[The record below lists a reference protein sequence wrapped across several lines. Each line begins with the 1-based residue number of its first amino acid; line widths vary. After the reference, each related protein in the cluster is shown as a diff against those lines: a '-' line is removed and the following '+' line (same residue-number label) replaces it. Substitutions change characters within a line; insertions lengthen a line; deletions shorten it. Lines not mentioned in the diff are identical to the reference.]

1 MLPPRPGEPKLR
13 WLPFMLPP
21 PTLRLLPY
29 LLGRAPIAPN
39 VSGSN
44 EAEAPM
50 VTLSMD
56 AAAAG
61 TTPRRGLG
69 LWLPPACDTPAA
81 FSRASIW
88 SATTC
93 MKSEREPV
101 LLSRDID
108 METPLPTESV
118 RPVDTA
124 PGDALLLAAT
134 VAAKDPLCTA
144 SLMGTSPA
152 SLLLSFIVI
161 VDAMLPPVWGMCRYE
176 SRPQ

>member
-1 MLPPRPGEPKLR
+1 
-13 WLPFMLPP
+13 MLPP

-29 LLGRAPIAPN
+29 LLGLAPIAPN

-50 VTLSMD
+50 VTLSID

-81 FSRASIW
+81 LSRASIW

-108 METPLPTESV
+108 MDTDTPLPTESV

-124 PGDALLLAAT
+124 PGDALLFAAT
-134 VAAKDPLCTA
+134 VAAKDPPLCTA

-161 VDAMLPPVWGMCRYE
+161 VDAMLPPVWGMCR
-176 SRPQ
+176 

>member
-1 MLPPRPGEPKLR
+1 
-13 WLPFMLPP
+13 MLPP

-29 LLGRAPIAPN
+29 LLGLAPIAPN

-50 VTLSMD
+50 VTLSID

-81 FSRASIW
+81 LSRASIW

-108 METPLPTESV
+108 MDTDTPLPT
-118 RPVDTA
+118 
-124 PGDALLLAAT
+124 
-134 VAAKDPLCTA
+134 
-144 SLMGTSPA
+144 
-152 SLLLSFIVI
+152 
-161 VDAMLPPVWGMCRYE
+161 
-176 SRPQ
+176 